1 MCIPGWPTG
10 NNPCMSYSVRDDIWT
25 ISENREG
32 AIGKGHQASACWS
45 KEENFISGRK
55 SLIPEKPPRR
65 LAVSGRSI
73 TLRGMIYLM
82 PFAMC

>member
-1 MCIPGWPTG
+1 MAKGI
-10 NNPCMSYSVRDDIWT
+10 
-25 ISENREG
+25 RERLLEQV
-32 AIGKGHQASACWS
+32 GK
-45 KEENFISGRK
+45 FISGRK

-65 LAVSGRSI
+65 SAVHGRSI